1 MKHFY
6 ISLSIW
12 LWLAVKILPN
22 HILYFRTRLIMD
34 SQLLLLISAS
44 IRLFRGQVLVTIYL
58 LMVRFTCKSLR
69 PEEKEKICLALIYKL
84 ISLLNNFKFWMV
96 CFLWWVKPTIHC
108 VLLKLII
115 KIQHQRNAAQR
126 LDRALQK

>member
-1 MKHFY
+1 MKQFY

-58 LMVRFTCKSLR
+58 LMARFTCKSLR
-69 PEEKEKICLALIYKL
+69 PEEKEKISLALIYKL

-96 CFLWWVKPTIHC
+96 CFLWWVKPAIHC